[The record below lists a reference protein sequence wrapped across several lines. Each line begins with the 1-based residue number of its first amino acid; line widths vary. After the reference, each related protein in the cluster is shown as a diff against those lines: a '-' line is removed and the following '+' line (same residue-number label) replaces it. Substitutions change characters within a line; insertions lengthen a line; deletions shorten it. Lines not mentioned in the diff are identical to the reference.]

1 MGMFG
6 FFACGRRITDVYQ
19 KGGVDVR
26 FDIIKFQAVFQQFSP
41 ERCIVA
47 VVFHLN
53 LIFSA

>member
-6 FFACGRRITDVYQ
+6 FFACDRRITDVYQ

-26 FDIIKFQAVFQQFSP
+26 FDIIKLQAVFQQFSP